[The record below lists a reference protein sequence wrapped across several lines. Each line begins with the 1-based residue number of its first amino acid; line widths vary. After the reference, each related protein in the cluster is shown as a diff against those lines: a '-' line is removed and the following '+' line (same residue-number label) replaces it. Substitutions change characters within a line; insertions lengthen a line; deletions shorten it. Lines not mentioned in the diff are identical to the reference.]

1 MSPRNCLFILL
12 LASLAGCANYG
23 AGLTPG
29 QSSEIDVET
38 LMGQP
43 TAVKETK
50 TGEKILWYSKLP
62 YGRENYA
69 ALIDR
74 QGTLLAFEQRL
85 TDPFIARLQPNV
97 STADDIMDV
106 LGPPFRRW
114 KYPMK
119 EMEAWEYPV
128 RLGPE
133 LQTLFVDV
141 SPDFVVRSVYKL
153 FDRDRASPGLS
164 IGGFT
169 FGF

>member
-1 MSPRNCLFILL
+1 MLF
-12 LASLAGCANYG
+12 AGCAHYG
-23 AGLTPG
+23 EGLTPG

-50 TGEKILWYSKLP
+50 GGEKILWYSKLP
-62 YGRENYA
+62 NGRENYA
-69 ALIDR
+69 ARIDAR
-74 QGTLLAFEQRL
+74 GTLLSFEQRL
-85 TDPFIARLQPNV
+85 TDKYIAMLRPNQ
-97 STADDIMDV
+97 STADDVMDL
-106 LGPPFRRW
+106 LGPPYQRW
-114 KYPMK
+114 KSPLKDIVVWSYPL
-119 EMEAWEYPV
+119 
-128 RLGPE
+128 RTGPE
-133 LQTLFVDV
+133 AQTLFVDV